1 MTPPFPRQDEYSTQ
15 VEFLRAEEKHLRSN
29 YGAWNDPIPEKAWKV
44 AEYIEAQL
52 RAHDIEFG
60 MTIRNETRD
69 GPVFIG
75 VGIGDAKIIVYD
87 DLCGG
92 YRAHRYRR
100 RRNKDAAIDVDG
112 AIGGSVATGRHVWG
126 YNVDPEVAEAVEWL
140 IKEARWK
147 QNRSMPKRQQ
157 R

>member
-1 MTPPFPRQDEYSTQ
+1 MTPPFPCRDEYSTQ

-29 YGAWNDPIPEKAWKV
+29 YGAWNDLIPEKAWKV

-75 VGIGDAKIIVYD
+75 VDIGDAKIIVYD

-100 RRNKDAAIDVDG
+100 NKDAAIDVDG
-112 AIGGSVATGRHVWG
+112 AIGGSVATGRRVWG
-126 YNVDPEVAEAVEWL
+126 YNVDPQVSPDGNAWTVAEAVEWL
-140 IKEARWK
+140 VKEA
-147 QNRSMPKRQQ
+147 SH
-157 R
+157 